1 MPSIR
6 SAIEYLKELESKGR
20 GNETIHVVMVEQ
32 EQRERIKNP
41 GPRPKTKF
49 VLQCDDGPTFSAFHA
64 ERERIFKRCG
74 MQKSIALFIMLE
86 GWRRM
91 TDVIIDKFI
100 ALEEGPPDH
109 G

>member
-1 MPSIR
+1 MPSIHA
-6 SAIEYLKELESKGR
+6 AIEYLKALETKGR
-20 GNETIHVVMVEQ
+20 GQETVHVVMVEQ

-41 GPRPKTKF
+41 GPRKKTKF
-49 VLQCDDGPTFSAFHA
+49 VLQTDDPMTFSQFHA

-100 ALEEGPPDH
+100 ALEEGAPDR
-109 G
+109 